1 MIGWIQTIGKIVDE
15 EEVSIA
21 TASLAIGDEDVET
34 AETEVEETEAVA
46 TDEASLPVSTTIPSS
61 ASLPQSGNSSQ
72 V

>member
-21 TASLAIGDEDVET
+21 TASLVIGDEDVET

-46 TDEASLPVSTTIPSS
+46 TDEASLSVSTTIPSS
-61 ASLPQSGNSSQ
+61 ASLPQSGNGSQ